1 MGRLKLFVRRIDV
14 SRLSFDFFLV
24 IAFLLAGLLYAS
36 ACDVTETVTAITTN
50 FVCSAVALLIATNC
64 MREHQSDEHL
74 RLFSLLA
81 WLAFCYIAAD
91 LLGWITLAEQAPSSL
106 QYFVD
111 IAEVLI
117 GYLMTLV
124 FTRYVREFVGPQH
137 HWMRPICLVLSCL
150 CALFTLGFLI
160 TLPMGLP
167 FSIINRTY
175 VRGPLYALFQA
186 YPVIA
191 VIANLLLIT
200 FSRKFTAYEKLS
212 LSTYCLAPL
221 IALPIQALHYG
232 SAATSVSLLIS
243 QVIIYNTIYKQHSQT
258 LAKQEQEL
266 TMSRVNMMV
275 SQIQPHFL
283 YNTLTSI
290 ANICEKDPKTARQAI
305 VDFSDYL
312 RVNLDSLKCNQA
324 VPFEKE
330 LEHCKTYLSFEK
342 MRFEEDLNVEF
353 DIQTSDFRIPILSV
367 QPLLENAVKHGIC
380 NKPGGGTVRLSTY
393 RRDGR
398 ICVEIS
404 DDGIGFDPSAVLHND
419 SHQHIGLENVRYRIH
434 QMCKG
439 EMTVES
445 TLGAGTKVT
454 ISLPEKDGD
463 TA

>member
-1 MGRLKLFVRRIDV
+1 MGRLKLFARRIDV
-14 SRLSFDFFLV
+14 SRMAFDVFLV
-24 IAFLLAGLLYAS
+24 IAFLLAGLLYA
-36 ACDVTETVTAITTN
+36 AVCDVAETAASIASN
-50 FVCSAVALLIATNC
+50 SVCGAVALLIATSC
-64 MREHQSDEHL
+64 LREHHADESMH
-74 RLFSLLA
+74 LFSLLA
-81 WLAFCYIAAD
+81 WATFCFIVAD
-91 LLGWITLAEQAPSSL
+91 MLGWITLAEQAAGPV

-111 IAEVLI
+111 TAEILV
-117 GYLMTLV
+117 GYLITMI
-124 FTRYVREFVGPQH
+124 FTRYVRGFMGTQH
-137 HWMRPICLVLSCL
+137 RWMRPTYCILCCL
-150 CALFTLGFLI
+150 CVLFALGFLI

-167 FSIINRTY
+167 FSIIDRTY
-175 VRGPLYALFQA
+175 VRGPLYTLFQT
-186 YPVIA
+186 YPIIA
-191 VIANLLLIT
+191 VITNLLLIT
-200 FSRKFTAYEKLS
+200 FSHKFTVDEKLS

-232 SAATSVSLLIS
+232 VAATSVSLLIS
-243 QVIIYNTIYKQHSQT
+243 LVIIYNTIYMQHSRAM
-258 LAKQEQEL
+258 AKQEREL
-266 TMSRVNMMV
+266 TMSRVNLMV

-290 ANICEKDPKTARQAI
+290 ANICEKDPRTARQAI

-312 RVNLDSLKCNQA
+312 RANLDSLKCNQA

-330 LEHCKTYLSFEK
+330 LEHCRIYLSFEK
-342 MRFEEDLNVEF
+342 MRFAEELNVEF
-353 DIQTSDFRIPILSV
+353 DIQTSDFMIPILSV

-404 DDGIGFDPSAVLHND
+404 DDGIGFDPSAVPQDD
-419 SHQHIGLENVRYRIH
+419 SRQHVGLENARYRIR

-439 EMTVES
+439 KITVES

-454 ISLPEKDGD
+454 ISLPEKNGD